1 MEIVGV
7 VQAMT
12 AATRG
17 NLLGQFEEEEAVEG
31 EAEVPVDQGRCT
43 NDLRGT
49 ARNGEREKLILLC
62 MILLVIQA
70 TVGLKWEET
79 CLNEIVIPTNWY
91 ALQMSLRP
99 RPENY
104 RQVWSWPPRF
114 LQHWKELTSCELDIW
129 LALVY
134 AFGVHHLPS
143 ALDHWHTNWLLE
155 TLQFRACMSRDRFR
169 EIKTCLHLFNDQM
182 SLLQGELR
190 KRSGRFSASSL
201 KSARQFIILTVK

>member
-1 MEIVGV
+1 M
-7 VQAMT
+7 
-12 AATRG
+12 
-17 NLLGQFEEEEAVEG
+17 EG

-79 CLNEIVIPTNWY
+79 RLNEIVIPTNWY

-114 LQHWKELTSCELDIW
+114 LQRWKELTSCELDIW

-134 AFGVHHLPS
+134 MHLEFTTCPQLWTTGTPTGS
-143 ALDHWHTNWLLE
+143 WRLCSLE
-155 TLQFRACMSRDRFR
+155 PACQGTGSVKSRRVCTCSMTKCPCYKVSCEKDRVVF
-169 EIKTCLHLFNDQM
+169 Q
-182 SLLQGELR
+182 Q
-190 KRSGRFSASSL
+190 
-201 KSARQFIILTVK
+201 AR